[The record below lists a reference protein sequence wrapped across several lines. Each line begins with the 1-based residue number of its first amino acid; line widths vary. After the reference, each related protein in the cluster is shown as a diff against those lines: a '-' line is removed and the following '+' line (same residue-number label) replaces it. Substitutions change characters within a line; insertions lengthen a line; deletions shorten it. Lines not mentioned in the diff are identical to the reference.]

1 MYTAAIYAAGFTL
14 CFVAAEIA
22 FRVFWNPKYW
32 IHTDGLLV
40 GSGQSEAG
48 KKWWPSTHYRVES
61 SEFHT
66 EFRTN
71 ASGYRARLGPVPA
84 TDAYRI
90 AFVGDSF
97 TEGMQVECASTF
109 CSRLEKLL
117 APADGSR
124 TLVCENYGVSA
135 TDLLEYWHRVHH
147 DVLATDPPDM
157 IVLCIYPG
165 NDFQGALPDDAF
177 DDSDKP
183 LEEHYHK
190 PGWVQH
196 AIAWVNLHS
205 KFGCYVLRGML
216 SIGSRRDSETG
227 RPPRN
232 WWADPVVAAR
242 SADVAAVRRSRSII
256 RGIDE
261 ECRAN
266 APDSASW
273 SLGLSRIMRL

>member
-1 MYTAAIYAAGFTL
+1 
-14 CFVAAEIA
+14 
-22 FRVFWNPKYW
+22 
-32 IHTDGLLV
+32 
-40 GSGQSEAG
+40 
-48 KKWWPSTHYRVES
+48 
-61 SEFHT
+61 
-66 EFRTN
+66 
-71 ASGYRARLGPVPA
+71 
-84 TDAYRI
+84 
-90 AFVGDSF
+90 
-97 TEGMQVECASTF
+97 
-109 CSRLEKLL
+109 
-117 APADGSR
+117 
-124 TLVCENYGVSA
+124 
-135 TDLLEYWHRVHH
+135 
-147 DVLATDPPDM
+147 M

-261 ECRAN
+261 ECRAKRAGLCILVVGPVPN
-266 APDSASW
+266 YAAVNGQSPLGRIISGWGLEIPVIDVAIKARAIPNRQALTFPIDGHLTDFGHAHLAREAAPAIAALIDQKIKT
-273 SLGLSRIMRL
+273 SLR